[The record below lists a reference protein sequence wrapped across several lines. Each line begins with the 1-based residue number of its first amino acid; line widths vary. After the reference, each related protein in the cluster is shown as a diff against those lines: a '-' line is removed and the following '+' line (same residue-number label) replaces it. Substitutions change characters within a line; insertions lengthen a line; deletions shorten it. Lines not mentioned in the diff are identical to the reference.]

1 MDACQAVEKEVN
13 KVLEKFTGLNQHYAN
28 NLDELTNSI
37 QSIQKE
43 LNEGPEDNE
52 LTATQSLILIQTLRR
67 LKEAVS
73 RYGQEHKDLHST
85 VSKVGK
91 SVDRNFVNDFSSV
104 IVDRAFDGQEKAMLL
119 NEVVCEHF
127 MRQGMLDVADSIV
140 KDADLAIAEDK
151 KEPFMELHRILG
163 ALRMNDLD
171 PALCWAHT
179 HAVKLRE
186 MNSSLEFKLHRLK
199 FINLIKEGPSAQ
211 LAALYYSK
219 NFEKFADQHARDIQI
234 LMGSLLFLRHG
245 IQNSSYSHLLSTI
258 YWDEICDIF
267 TRDACTLM
275 GMSMESPLSV
285 SIKAGC
291 IALPPLLN
299 IKQVM
304 QQRQV
309 SGVWSNKDELPV
321 EIELGTDFRYHS
333 VFACPI
339 LRQQST
345 DTNPPMRLICG
356 HVISKDALTKLSS
369 GSKVKC
375 PYCPVE
381 QSPSDA
387 RQVYF

>member
-1 MDACQAVEKEVN
+1 MEACQAVEKEVN
-13 KVLEKFTGLNQHYAN
+13 KVLEKFTGLQQHYDN
-28 NLDELTNSI
+28 NLDELMTSI
-37 QSIQKE
+37 QNIQRE
-43 LNEGPEDNE
+43 LNEGPENQE

-104 IVDRAFDGQEKAMLL
+104 VVDRAFEGQEKSILL

-127 MRQGMLDVADSIV
+127 MRQGMLDIADAV
-140 KDADLAIAEDK
+140 VEEAELAIAEDK

-163 ALRMNDLD
+163 ALRLNDID
-171 PALCWAHT
+171 PALCWAQ
-179 HAVKLRE
+179 ANCDRLRE
-186 MNSSLEFKLHRLK
+186 INSSLEFKLHRLK
-199 FINLIKEGPSAQ
+199 FISMIKQGPTAQ
-211 LAALYYSK
+211 LAALYYSR
-219 NFEKFADQHARDIQI
+219 NFEKFAEQHARDIQI
-234 LMGSLLFLRHG
+234 LMGSLLFLRQG
-245 IQNSSYSHLLSTI
+245 IQNSSYSHLLSSI
-258 YWDEICDIF
+258 YWDEICDVF

-321 EIELGTDFRYHS
+321 EIDLGTDFRYHS

-345 DTNPPMRLICG
+345 DSNPPMRLICG

-381 QSPSDA
+381 QLPSDA
-387 RQVYF
+387 KQVFF